1 MMNAYPTP
9 QYYYEQYQRRTLRR
23 TANSLGVLLLS
34 FFAAELI
41 LATVVYGIILGVG
54 VADGLTDGS
63 PLSLL
68 MNGVLSAL
76 IFFFVSLIHC
86 LIKRKSFAALFP
98 FEPMG
103 AGMLTMLCVIGLAVA
118 LMSNYASDWTT
129 GVFSLFGLSNNGGTP
144 ISDDSRPSVL
154 LYYLTVALL
163 PALAEEFAFRGVIM
177 GTLRPY
183 SEPLALLI
191 SSATFALM
199 HGNFVQIPFT
209 FCCGLV
215 FGFLVLRTNSLL
227 PAIIV
232 HFLNNGLSV
241 TYDVL
246 TSYEIITPTVGA
258 LFYGLIFFITSI
270 LALIFLFRLIKKEP
284 GFFLLRSADKDLPFR
299 VKMKTVA
306 SSPALIT
313 FASVMMLYAIII
325 LVS

>member
-1 MMNAYPTP
+1 MIYNPT
-9 QYYYEQYQRRTLRR
+9 QYYYEQYQKRTLRK
-23 TANSLGVLLLS
+23 TANSLGILLLS

-41 LATVVYGIILGVG
+41 LGTVVYGIILGYDVT
-54 VADGLTDGS
+54 DGLTDGS

-76 IFFFVSLIHC
+76 IFFLVSLVHC

-98 FEPMG
+98 FEPIG
-103 AGMLTMLCVIGLAVA
+103 AKMLAMLCVIGLAAA
-118 LMSNYASDWTT
+118 LMSNYAADWTT
-129 GVFSLFGLSNNGGTP
+129 GVFSLFGLSNNGGSP

-183 SEPLALLI
+183 SEPLALLV
-191 SSATFALM
+191 SSAAFALM

-246 TSYEIITPTVGA
+246 TSYEIITPTVGM
-258 LFYGLIFFITSI
+258 LFYGLIFFITGV
-270 LALIFLFRLIKKEP
+270 LALIFLFKLIKKEP
-284 GFFLLRSADKDLPFR
+284 GFFRLRKAEEDLPFR
-299 VKMKTVA
+299 VKMKAVA
-306 SSPALIT
+306 ASPTLIT
-313 FASVMMLYAIII
+313 FASIMMVYAIII
-325 LVS
+325 LLS